1 MHIVIQII
9 FLWTRTP
16 TVVSRL
22 KLGHQNKRLTFIP
35 PVLQPLDREVSYDI
49 RIVTRH
55 NTLLFQPIRIASQQK
70 RIIISPLPS
79 HDIKV
84 VKTSRGRLQMP
95 LSNDRR
101 LVTTLPQDFRK
112 SLLGAVEIGTS
123 IPGHTISVPIFSS
136 KNSRSAWPA

>member
-35 PVLQPLDREVSYDI
+35 PILQPLDREVSYDI
-49 RIVTRH
+49 GIVARH
-55 NTLLFQPIRIASQQK
+55 NTLLFQPIRIARQQK
-70 RIIISPLPS
+70 RIIISPLPL

-84 VKTSRGRLQMP
+84 IKTSRGRLQMP
-95 LSNDRR
+95 LSNDSR

-112 SLLGAVEIGTS
+112 SLLGAVEIGAS